1 MNREPSVEK
10 LETLLSNVLCAL
22 QASVPVEQWGPT
34 LTATVRDA
42 YRYLSLENLEQKP

>member
-1 MNREPSVEK
+1 MNRDTTVEN

-42 YRYLSLENLEQKP
+42 YRYLSMENDDG

>member
-1 MNREPSVEK
+1 MNKEPSVQN

-42 YRYLSLENLEQKP
+42 YRYLSMEND